1 MMNESILMTSPV
13 QPVSPSEVAP
23 GIARPQGPDVP
34 WVPMAWFFALIAIC
48 YFPML
53 QGLVSQWSND
63 DDMGHGFFVPI
74 IAAYIAWQ
82 HRDELLAE
90 TLQPSM
96 WGVPLLLCGAIQ
108 LTLGNLGAELFLQ
121 RTALIFTIVG
131 AIWMV
136 CGTRILKILTFP
148 LCLLVF
154 MVPIPAVIYNQITF
168 PLQIFAS
175 TVAEVTL
182 NLIGIPT
189 LREGNVLDLASGPL
203 SVVEACSGIRSLLS
217 LTFLSLVYGYFFDQ
231 KQWVRPVL
239 LVGVIPIAIIANAA
253 RVTITGIIS
262 EYDKEM
268 AQGVFHS
275 LEGWVIFM
283 IAFAMLG
290 VLHQVVNWIY
300 RTIVKARTVPA
311 LT

>member
-1 MMNESILMTSPV
+1 MTSPV
-13 QPVSPSEVAP
+13 QPVSPSEVVVP
-23 GIARPQGPDVP
+23 GIVRPMSRQIP
-34 WVPMAWFFALIAIC
+34 WAPIAWFFALIAIC

-53 QGLVSQWSND
+53 QGLVGQWAGD
-63 DDMGHGFFVPI
+63 EDMGHGFFVPL
-74 IAAYIAWQ
+74 IAVYIAWQ
-82 HRDELLAE
+82 LRDRLLAE
-90 TLQPSM
+90 PLQPNP
-96 WGVPLLLCGAIQ
+96 WGVPLLLWGAFQ

-121 RTALIFTIVG
+121 RTALLFTIVG
-131 AIWMV
+131 AIWLV
-136 CGTRILKILTFP
+136 CGTRILRILSFP
-148 LCLLVF
+148 LCLLIF
-154 MVPIPAVIYNQITF
+154 MVPIPAVIYNRITF

-175 TVAEVTL
+175 SVAEVAL

-231 KQWVRPVL
+231 KSWVRPVL

-253 RVTITGIIS
+253 RVTVTGIIS
-262 EYDKEM
+262 EYDKQM

-290 VLHQVVNWIY
+290 VLHQVVNWLY
-300 RTIVKARTVPA
+300 RTIVRARTEPA
-311 LT
+311 LP